1 MTQALWGTPLTATHT
16 RPSSPINPSSKL
28 VTMPM
33 PLPMPLLSRRRRS
46 MLCTGARTCRRMLR
60 TCTGR
65 RMLGTSCRRRHW
77 NPQQRILC
85 ILRIIN
91 PILHIGNR
99 IIRIPKSQLTMP
111 YACVCSGEGGKYH
124 IMIPPKLV
132 CHWTSETMV

>member
-1 MTQALWGTPLTATHT
+1 MTQALWGMPLTATHT
-16 RPSSPINPSSKL
+16 RPSSPINLSSKL

-46 MLCTGARTCRRMLR
+46 MLCTGARCRRMLR
-60 TCTGR
+60 TCTCR
-65 RMLGTSCRRRHW
+65 RMLGTSRRRRHR
-77 NPQQRILC
+77 NSQQRILC

-91 PILHIGNR
+91 PTLHIRNR
-99 IIRIPKSQLTMP
+99 IIRIPKSQSTIL

-132 CHWTSETMV
+132 CHWTSDTIV